1 MICPISQ
8 FHFKDRQISGNSKVR
23 SRNSQVR
30 SCTSLQWPSYKADE
44 VQTFIFCGFNIMK
57 LSKNVTPF

>member
-23 SRNSQVR
+23 SRKS
-30 SCTSLQWPSYKADE
+30 E
-44 VQTFIFCGFNIMK
+44 VGAQKSEVALLYDSHRIRLMK
-57 LSKNVTPF
+57 CKHLYFVASI